1 MEKTK
6 INDFDS
12 LAMSEG
18 MGIFEDSFFEDIF
31 EDIFMDLVDRV
42 SKHDDS
48 EIENTED
55 SESEE

>member
-18 MGIFEDSFFEDIF
+18 MGIFG
-31 EDIFMDLVDRV
+31 DIFMDLVDRV
-42 SKHDDS
+42 SKHDDNES
-48 EIENTED
+48 DGIDD
-55 SESEE
+55 SSSEE

>member
-18 MGIFEDSFFEDIF
+18 MGIFG
-31 EDIFMDLVDRV
+31 DIFMDLVNRV
-42 SKHDDS
+42 SNHDNN
-48 EIENTED
+48 ENENTED

>member
-18 MGIFEDSFFEDIF
+18 MGIFG
-31 EDIFMDLVDRV
+31 DIFMDLVDRV